1 MKRLKDP
8 SGSASRGRLWR
19 GLLAGCLALIA
30 AFAIPVMA
38 LDTTAKAQMKTL
50 VLAIEG
56 EPSRLD
62 PHTHVLWL
70 TYRETYL
77 IYESFVQQ
85 DLTIK
90 DVPRPPVIPA
100 LATSWDVSD
109 DKLHYTFHLR
119 KGVKF
124 HDGTPWNAEVAKF
137 NFDRVLDKDFEY
149 FYPLANGFNTW
160 WHGDIDTYEV
170 VDEYTFRV
178 NMKQPNS
185 EFIRRLSQGGF
196 GSSGMISP
204 EVVKKYGN
212 DDAALHAVGTGPF
225 KLTERVFG
233 EKIVLDK
240 NPDYWDEKR
249 IPRVDRLII
258 RGISDVAT
266 RELALLTGEVDII
279 ATPSPDSVDYLE
291 TQGMVVDMAP
301 ITTIYN
307 LWVNTRMKPLDD
319 HRVRKALYMAIDR
332 EGLCKYLRR
341 GQCSPAYSILN
352 YGGPGHDP
360 NYKPFAYDPA
370 GAKKLLAE
378 AGYPDG
384 FEVRVDWTPGGAGDV
399 NTVADAEWIQRD
411 WARIGVKLNI
421 ELFEISTYMD
431 TMAKGMREGT
441 GFMQLSWGESAFH
454 WLDAV
459 ISPHALPPNG
469 FNAGYYD
476 NPAVGE
482 HLAKA
487 RAALSDEGMVK
498 ELREVERIV
507 IEEDTAFIP
516 THSPWGVYAMRP
528 NVKGFVLA
536 PQHWH
541 DMTIVDKE

>member
-1 MKRLKDP
+1 MTDTKAVP
-8 SGSASRGRLWR
+8 TAGRRALIR
-19 GLLAGCLALIA
+19 DLALPA
-30 AFAIPVMA
+30 LSALALAVAPVVDRPA
-38 LDTTAKAQMKTL
+38 EAQGKTII
-50 VLAIEG
+50 LAVEG

-70 TYRETYL
+70 TYRETFH

-85 DLTIK
+85 DLTIR
-90 DVPRPPVIPA
+90 DVERPPVVPA

-109 DKLHYTFHLR
+109 DKLVYTFHLR
-119 KGVKF
+119 EGVTF
-124 HDGTPWNAEVAKF
+124 HDGTPWDAQVAKF
-137 NFDRVLDKDFEY
+137 NFDRVLDPDFEH
-149 FYPLANGFNTW
+149 FYPLANGYNTW
-160 WHGDIDTYEV
+160 WHGDIASYEV
-170 VDEYTFRV
+170 VDDFTFRV
-178 NMKQPNS
+178 VMKQPNS

-204 EVVKKYGN
+204 RVVEEWGN
-212 DDAALHAVGTGPF
+212 EEAHLHASGTGPF
-225 KLTERVFG
+225 KLVERVFG
-233 EKIVLDK
+233 EKIVLER
-240 NPDYWDEKR
+240 NPDYWDEAR

-258 RGISDVAT
+258 RGIPEVST

-279 ATPSPDSVDYLE
+279 ATPSPDSVGFLE
-291 TQGMVVDMAP
+291 SQGMVVDMAP

-319 HRVRKALYMAIDR
+319 PRVRRALYMAIDR
-332 EGLCKYLRR
+332 EGLCRYLRR

-352 YGGPGHDP
+352 YGGPGYDP
-360 NYKPFAYDPA
+360 DYKPFDYDPA
-370 GAKKLLAE
+370 EAKRLLAE

-384 FEVRVDWTPGGAGDV
+384 FEVRADWTPGGAGDV

-411 WARIGVKLNI
+411 WGRIGVKLNI

-431 TMAKGMREGT
+431 TMAQGMREGT

-459 ISPHALPPNG
+459 ISPAALPPNG

-476 NPAVGE
+476 NPRIGE
-482 HLAKA
+482 LLASA
-487 RAALSDEGMVK
+487 RAALSEEEMVAH
-498 ELREVERIV
+498 LREVQRIV

-528 NVKGFVLA
+528 GITGFVLA

-541 DMTIVDKE
+541 DMAIVDKE